1 MKNCEAC
8 GQRISTEA
16 IWCPSCG
23 HPNKGSSFD
32 APMKRRIVAG
42 LLALF
47 LGGLGFH
54 KFYLGKS
61 KVGLLFLVFVWT
73 FIPSIIGFVQGIYY
87 LLQSDDSFL
96 RAQGLISQNSTNPA
110 KTVYD
115 PKADSKG
122 VF

>member
-1 MKNCEAC
+1 
-8 GQRISTEA
+8 
-16 IWCPSCG
+16 
-23 HPNKGSSFD
+23 
-32 APMKRRIVAG
+32 MKRRIVAG

-73 FIPSIIGFVQGIYY
+73 LIPSIIGFVQGIYY

-96 RAQGLISQNSTNPA
+96 RAQGLTSQNSTHVA

>member
-1 MKNCEAC
+1 
-8 GQRISTEA
+8 
-16 IWCPSCG
+16 
-23 HPNKGSSFD
+23 
-32 APMKRRIVAG
+32 MKRRIVAG

-61 KVGLLFLVFVWT
+61 KFGLLFLVFVWT

>member
-32 APMKRRIVAG
+32 VPMKRRIVAG

-96 RAQGLISQNSTNPA
+96 RAQGLISQNSANVA

>member
-1 MKNCEAC
+1 
-8 GQRISTEA
+8 
-16 IWCPSCG
+16 
-23 HPNKGSSFD
+23 
-32 APMKRRIVAG
+32 MKRRIVAG

-47 LGGLGFH
+47 LGGFGFH

-73 FIPSIIGFVQGIYY
+73 LIPTVIGLVQGIYY

-96 RAQGLISQNSTNPA
+96 RAQGLTSHNSA
-110 KTVYD
+110 HVEKAVYD